1 VAGIASFDI
10 PSDKHP
16 GTITLVDGTVLH
28 DIDQVVICTGYLFSL
43 PFLLEL
49 HDDLTPREKA
59 SDTILVTDGTQLHN
73 LHKDIFYIPDPT
85 LAFVGVPAYTA
96 TFTFFE
102 FQAIAVAAV
111 FSGRAWLPSKDEMR
125 TQYEEKVKLKGF
137 GRSFHSEKDSE
148 VQYVKELLEWINGQ
162 AEVTGGEKYQG
173 HSEEWLKEEKVK
185 MVKLKAFLDAKT
197 ETAGKA

>member
-10 PSDKHP
+10 PSDRHP

-125 TQYEEKVKLKGF
+125 TEYEEKVKLKGF

-148 VQYVKELLEWINGQ
+148 VQYVKELLGWINGQ
-162 AEVTGGEKYQG
+162 AEVTGGQKYQG